1 MKLSKKLISLMPE
14 IITRYIYGIHAISNI
29 INSDEKRIRKI
40 YFKKDA
46 TSKNLL
52 LLYQKAIDSSLYT
65 EEVSVDKLTLLSE
78 TSKHQG
84 VVCELEDANL
94 SVFNLDNFLNLNKK
108 PFILI
113 LDQIKDPGNLGACIR
128 TANAVGCDL
137 IIKRKSN
144 SAPISPAV
152 HKSSCGGTSG
162 LYIYESND
170 LNGIVKKLKQNNI
183 KILGTDHK
191 AQSDYRDIQEL
202 EFEGVCVI
210 MGSEDVGISRSLR
223 GSCDDL
229 FSIPIAGSVDCLNI
243 SVACGI
249 VLYEV
254 AKYR

>member
-1 MKLSKKLISLMPE
+1 MSE
-14 IITRYIYGIHAISNI
+14 TITRYIYGIHAISNI
-29 INSDEKRIRKI
+29 IKSDEKRIKKI
-40 YFKKDA
+40 YFKKDVS
-46 TSKNLL
+46 SKNLS
-52 LLYQKAIDSSLYT
+52 LLYQKAIESGLYT
-65 EEVSVDKLTLLSE
+65 EEATVDKLTLLSE

-84 VVCELEDANL
+84 VVCALDDANL
-94 SVFNLDNFLNLNKK
+94 SAFNLDNFISVNKK

-152 HKSSCGGTSG
+152 HKASCGGISG
-162 LYIYESND
+162 LDIYESNN
-170 LNGIVKKLKQNNI
+170 LSGIVKKLKQNNI

-191 AQSDYRDIQEL
+191 ASLDYRDIETL
-202 EFEGVCVI
+202 DFEGVCVI
-210 MGSEDVGISRSLR
+210 MGSEDIGISRSLKV
-223 GSCDDL
+223 SCDNL
-229 FSIPIAGSVDCLNI
+229 YSIPIKGTVDCLNI

>member
-1 MKLSKKLISLMPE
+1 MTENSS
-14 IITRYIYGIHAISNI
+14 RYIYGIHAISNI
-29 INSDEKRIRKI
+29 ISSDEKRIKKI

-46 TSKNLL
+46 TSKNLS
-52 LLYQKAIDSSLYT
+52 LLYQKAIESKLYT
-65 EEVSVDKLTLLSE
+65 EEADTDKLTLLCE
-78 TSKHQG
+78 TPKHQG
-84 VVCELEDANL
+84 VVCELEDTDL
-94 SVFNLDNFLNLNKK
+94 SIFNLDNFLNINKK

-152 HKSSCGGTSG
+152 HKASCGGTSG

-170 LNGIVKKLKQNNI
+170 LNGIVKKLKKNNI
-183 KILGTDHK
+183 QVIGTDHK
-191 AQSDYRDIQEL
+191 ARTDYRQL
-202 EFEGVCVI
+202 CNLKFVGVCVI
-210 MGSEDVGISRSLR
+210 MGSEDVGISRSLKS
-223 GSCDDL
+223 SCDDL
-229 FSIPIAGSVDCLNI
+229 YSIPINGSVDCLNI

>member
-1 MKLSKKLISLMPE
+1 M
-14 IITRYIYGIHAISNI
+14 
-29 INSDEKRIRKI
+29 D
-40 YFKKDA
+40 
-46 TSKNLL
+46 
-52 LLYQKAIDSSLYT
+52 Q
-65 EEVSVDKLTLLSE
+65 LTLLSQ

-84 VVCELEDANL
+84 VVCELEDINL
-94 SVFNLDNFLNLNKK
+94 SVFDLQNFINLHTK

-152 HKSSCGGTSG
+152 HKASCGGTSG

-170 LNGIVKKLKQNNI
+170 LNGIVKKLKNNNI
-183 KILGTDHK
+183 KIFGTDHK
-191 AQSDYRDIQEL
+191 ARSDYRDINKIKYD
-202 EFEGVCVI
+202 GVCVI
-210 MGSEDVGISRSLR
+210 MGAEDVGISRSLKNT
-223 GSCDDL
+223 CDDL
-229 FSIPIAGSVDCLNI
+229 FSIPIEGSVECLNI

-249 VLYEV
+249 MLYEV

>member
-1 MKLSKKLISLMPE
+1 MPD
-14 IITRYIYGIHAISNI
+14 IITRYIYGIHAISNL
-29 INSDEKRIRKI
+29 INSDEKRIKKI
-40 YFKKDA
+40 YFKKEA

-65 EEVSVDKLTLLSE
+65 EEATVDKLTLLSE

-94 SVFNLDNFLNLNKK
+94 SVFNLDNFLYLNKE

-152 HKSSCGGTSG
+152 HKASCGGTSG

-191 AQSDYRDIQEL
+191 AHTDYREIQLL
-202 EFEGVCVI
+202 EDEGVCVI
-210 MGSEDVGISRSLR
+210 MGSEDVGISRSLKAAC
-223 GSCDDL
+223 SDL

>member
-1 MKLSKKLISLMPE
+1 MSEPL
-14 IITRYIYGIHAISNI
+14 TRYIYGIHAISKI
-29 INSDEKRIRKI
+29 IKSDKNRVKKI
-40 YFKKDA
+40 YFKKNT
-46 TSKNLL
+46 TSKNLH
-52 LLYQKAIDSSLYT
+52 LLYQKALEYSLFIEETTIDQ
-65 EEVSVDKLTLLSE
+65 LTLLSQ
-78 TSKHQG
+78 TTKHQG
-84 VVCELEDANL
+84 VVCELEDINL
-94 SVFNLDNFLNLNKK
+94 SVFDLQNFINLHKK

-152 HKSSCGGTSG
+152 HKASCGGTSG

-170 LNGIVKKLKQNNI
+170 LNGIVKKLKNNNI

-191 AQSDYRDIQEL
+191 ARLDYRDINKIKYD
-202 EFEGVCVI
+202 GICVI
-210 MGSEDVGISRSLR
+210 MGAEDVGISRSLKNI
-223 GSCDDL
+223 CDDL
-229 FSIPIAGSVDCLNI
+229 FSIPIKGSVECLNI

-249 VLYEV
+249 ILYEV

>member
-1 MKLSKKLISLMPE
+1 L
-14 IITRYIYGIHAISNI
+14 
-29 INSDEKRIRKI
+29 
-40 YFKKDA
+40 FV
-46 TSKNLL
+46 
-52 LLYQKAIDSSLYT
+52 
-65 EEVSVDKLTLLSE
+65 EETTMDQLTLLSQ

-84 VVCELEDANL
+84 VVCELEDINL
-94 SVFNLDNFLNLNKK
+94 SVFDLQNFINLHTK

-152 HKSSCGGTSG
+152 HKASCGGTSG

-170 LNGIVKKLKQNNI
+170 LNGIVKKLKNNNI
-183 KILGTDHK
+183 KIFGTDHK
-191 AQSDYRDIQEL
+191 ARSDYRDIDKIKYD
-202 EFEGVCVI
+202 GICVI
-210 MGSEDVGISRSLR
+210 MGAEDVGISRSLKNT
-223 GSCDDL
+223 CDDL
-229 FSIPIAGSVDCLNI
+229 FSIPIKGSVECLNI

-249 VLYEV
+249 ILYEV

>member
-1 MKLSKKLISLMPE
+1 MPD

-29 INSDEKRIRKI
+29 INSDEKRIKKI

-84 VVCELEDANL
+84 VVCELEDTNL

-191 AQSDYRDIQEL
+191 AQSDYRDIQVL

>member
-1 MKLSKKLISLMPE
+1 M
-14 IITRYIYGIHAISNI
+14 
-29 INSDEKRIRKI
+29 D
-40 YFKKDA
+40 
-46 TSKNLL
+46 
-52 LLYQKAIDSSLYT
+52 Q
-65 EEVSVDKLTLLSE
+65 LTLLSQ

-84 VVCELEDANL
+84 VVCELEDINL
-94 SVFNLDNFLNLNKK
+94 SVFDLQNFINLHTK

-152 HKSSCGGTSG
+152 HKASCGGTSG

-170 LNGIVKKLKQNNI
+170 LNGIVKKLKNNNI
-183 KILGTDHK
+183 KIFGTDHK
-191 AQSDYRDIQEL
+191 ARSDYRDIDKIKYD
-202 EFEGVCVI
+202 GICVI
-210 MGSEDVGISRSLR
+210 MGAEDVGISRSLKNT
-223 GSCDDL
+223 CDDL
-229 FSIPIAGSVDCLNI
+229 FSIPIKGSVECLNI

-249 VLYEV
+249 ILYEV